1 MARCK
6 CKYCGKALNTSDA
19 YKIEMIGPRNGKL
32 TYRYCC
38 SEEEW
43 RADEDRK
50 KMSIEEKQRKKAAE
64 EERKEKA
71 KQDKDKAYYII
82 CKIIGRDEIIN
93 TRLWS
98 EWKEWNKVASNE
110 KIWRFLVENEAYLTG
125 VIGKLVDAESPRIGY
140 LSAVLKNSLGDYR
153 PKAQEVVAKLQ
164 VVTEEIK
171 DEHLTMYVNTK
182 RVARRRG
189 FAEEDE
195 E

>member
-19 YKIEMIGPRNGKL
+19 YKIEIIGPRNGKT
-32 TYRYCC
+32 TYKYCC
-38 SEEEW
+38 SIEEW
-43 RADEDRK
+43 QEDEDRK
-50 KMSIEEKQRKKAAE
+50 KMSIEEKQRKKTAE

-71 KQDKDKAYYII
+71 KQDKDSAYYLI

-110 KIWRFLVENEAYLTG
+110 KIGRFLVENEAYLTG

-153 PKAQEVVAKLQ
+153 PKAKEEVEVQ
-164 VVTEEIK
+164 PQTEMHFELFEPALNVK
-171 DEHLTMYVNTK
+171 AE
-182 RVARRRG
+182 RVILDDV
-189 FAEEDE
+189 EDDLI
-195 E
+195 